1 MCEKQFSRFDFYFS
15 KIQLWSVL
23 GVKHKKPC
31 ALAGIEELVAVSL
44 LSTPTAESFK
54 SPQEFY

>member
-23 GVKHKKPC
+23 GVKHKMPV
-31 ALAGIEELVAVSL
+31 LTAGIEE
-44 LSTPTAESFK
+44 
-54 SPQEFY
+54 